1 MNKKLRILSLIILF
15 FGIVLFSNNSY
26 CADGS
31 LKASQSKSGDK
42 ITVTVTSTKSLGAFT
57 LKASGLTSVEGSSS
71 VGDWGNNTIAGATAN
86 GTTTLG
92 KFVFKVP
99 EKDTKVTFSVTG
111 VEDKDGKA
119 LEISSTSLTLKANT
133 TSNNSGSTG
142 NNNNSGSTTTTTK
155 KSNNANLKTLGVT
168 PKEYDFSGFS
178 KSKTE
183 YSVTVPNNV
192 DSLNVAYKTEDS
204 KASVKVLG
212 DSGFEVGS
220 NNQIKVVVTAE
231 DGKTTKTYTIKV
243 TKLAEDEEKP
253 GNIIDDDKNDGLY
266 LTSLIIKGIE
276 LSPKFAKD
284 TYSYT
289 ATLEDSSVNEL
300 KVEAKANNEKANIA
314 ISGNTNLEDG
324 ENTINII
331 LTLDD
336 SSEQTIYQVVV
347 NKEAAALPTTTSAE
361 ITPTSNNDFMGSI
374 KTYLWVA
381 IVVIVLVVVA
391 VIVLIILLRRENRR
405 LKDEDMDDEEY
416 DVFKNDANEF
426 QNKNENFIAS
436 LYKQKN
442 DNSSEEELSQ
452 TDKETLDEINKQT
465 EDIFK
470 DKVQGQSVE
479 YSEEELEERKNRK
492 DRGRH
497 F

>member
-1 MNKKLRILSLIILF
+1 MKRENKKILMIMLTFVFVILMLTGVSYAASF
-15 FGIVLFSNNSY
+15 SATTSTTSVKVGDSVTITVKANNAAGMYKVSVDDSSVLALSSGSASEFLENSSQKIVF
-26 CADGS
+26 
-31 LKASQSKSGDK
+31 KAKKAGTAK
-42 ITVTVTSTKSLGAFT
+42 ITATASDMTDLDDSSKKVTGNKTFTIKVTDSTS
-57 LKASGLTSVEGSSS
+57 
-71 VGDWGNNTIAGATAN
+71 GNNA
-86 GTTTLG
+86 
-92 KFVFKVP
+92 
-99 EKDTKVTFSVTG
+99 
-111 VEDKDGKA
+111 
-119 LEISSTSLTLKANT
+119 
-133 TSNNSGSTG
+133 GSTG

-192 DSLNVAYKTEDS
+192 DSLKVAYKTEDS
-204 KASVKVLG
+204 KASVKVSG

-436 LYKQKN
+436 LYKQKD

-452 TDKETLDEINKQT
+452 TDKETLEEINKQT
-465 EDIFK
+465 NDIFK

-479 YSEEELEERKNRK
+479 YSEELEERKNRK